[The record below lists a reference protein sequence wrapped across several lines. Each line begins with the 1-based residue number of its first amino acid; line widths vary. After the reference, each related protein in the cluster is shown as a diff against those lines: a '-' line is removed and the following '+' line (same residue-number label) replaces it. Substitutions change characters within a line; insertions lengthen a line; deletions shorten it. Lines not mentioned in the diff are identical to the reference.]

1 MSFSQFMLY
10 FYNYVPSLGK
20 MFWQLD
26 VITIGISSLYI
37 TVAVTLYS
45 IVALVNLPP
54 QTWYEH
60 NPN

>member
-1 MSFSQFMLY
+1 MLY

-26 VITIGISSLYI
+26 VITMGISSLYI